1 MSYLVSQMWLCLLLA
16 GILGFLLGWLLK
28 QLGFGSKLE
37 ELENSWKS
45 RFSGVESERDKLRA
59 NIGDLT
65 SQAKKLETDWSA
77 KYATLTGDR
86 DKLQVSLADWDKKYG
101 ALDADWKAKW
111 AALEGDKKKLMAD
124 LDACGKKWS
133 ASEADL
139 GSWKL
144 KFAELEK
151 ASVAG
156 KADYTSLTAKLAAGA
171 TALAAAE
178 AARLALAADAKK
190 QMDAEHAKHAA
201 ALADWNGRWSHLE
214 KERDGLKSQLSASDH
229 QWQARWKEE
238 QDNHTAA
245 LGDWN
250 IRWIALGK
258 ERDGLKAQVDEEK
271 GKLTA
276 ADAQWKSRWIVI
288 EKERDTFKAN
298 LDAKGK
304 SDQEEHAKHAA
315 AEANWKSRWAA
326 LEKERDSLKA
336 QLDATGKHDAVLQG
350 QLKEANTRLATADAD
365 WKNRWMI
372 LEKERD
378 TLKGSLDSGAT
389 RISLLE
395 AEIDKLKKN
404 TPVVGDIEDIE
415 GIGPSYG
422 AKLRGVGLAWIK
434 TFLERCANKIGR
446 EEVAASSGINETL
459 ILTWANMADLL
470 RLWGVT
476 PDWAELLEAAGVD
489 TVKEIKHRVPANL
502 HAKLTEVNAGK
513 NLARTVPS
521 LEMVTSWVEQ
531 AKAIPHVI
539 TH

>member
-16 GILGFLLGWLLK
+16 GILGFVLGWLLK
-28 QLGFGSKLE
+28 QLGFGSKLV
-37 ELENSWKS
+37 ELENSWTS
-45 RFSGVESERDKLRA
+45 RFSGVESERDKLRV

-77 KYATLTGDR
+77 KYATLTSDR
-86 DKLQVSLADWDKKYG
+86 DKLQVTVADWDKKYG
-101 ALDADWKAKW
+101 ALDADWKAKLS
-111 AALEGDKKKLMAD
+111 ALEGDKKKLMAD

-133 ASEADL
+133 VAETDL
-139 GSWKL
+139 GAWKL
-144 KFAELEK
+144 KFADLEK
-151 ASVAG
+151 ASVAA
-156 KADYTSLTAKLAAGA
+156 KAEHTSLTAKLAAGA

-178 AARLALAADAKK
+178 AARLALAGDAKK
-190 QMDAEHAKHAA
+190 QLDAEHAKHAA

-214 KERDGLKSQLSASDH
+214 KEWDGLKSQLAASDS
-229 QWQARWKEE
+229 QWQSRWNDENAK
-238 QDNHTAA
+238 HTAA
-245 LGDWN
+245 LADWN
-250 IRWIALGK
+250 GRWIVLGK
-258 ERDGLKAQVDEEK
+258 ERDGFKTQIDEEK
-271 GKLTA
+271 AKLAA
-276 ADAQWKSRWIVI
+276 ADAQWQSRWIVI
-288 EKERDTFKAN
+288 EKERDTLKTNF
-298 LDAKGK
+298 DAKGK
-304 SDQEEHAKHAA
+304 TDQEEHAKHAA

-326 LEKERDSLKA
+326 LERERDGLKGSLDSLGKS
-336 QLDATGKHDAVLQG
+336 DAALQG
-350 QLKEANTRLATADAD
+350 QLKDAQAKLTATDAD
-365 WKNRWMI
+365 WKSRWLI
-372 LEKERD
+372 IEKERD
-378 TLKGSLDSGAT
+378 SLKGSLDSGVT

-395 AEIDKLKKN
+395 EEIEKLKKN

-434 TFLERCANKIGR
+434 TFLQRCATKVGR
-446 EEVAASSGINETL
+446 EEVALSSGINETL

-476 PDWAELLEAAGVD
+476 PDWAELFEAAGVD

-502 HAKLTEVNAGK
+502 HAKLTEVNAEK

-531 AKAIPHVI
+531 AKAIPPVI

>member
-16 GILGFLLGWLLK
+16 GILGFVLGWLLK
-28 QLGFGSKLE
+28 QLGFGSKLV
-37 ELENSWKS
+37 ELENSWTS
-45 RFSGVESERDKLRA
+45 RFSGVESERDKLRV

-77 KYATLTGDR
+77 KYATLTSDR
-86 DKLQVSLADWDKKYG
+86 DKLQVTVADWDKKYG
-101 ALDADWKAKW
+101 ALDADWKAKLSS
-111 AALEGDKKKLMAD
+111 LEGEKRKLMAD

-133 ASEADL
+133 VAETDL
-139 GSWKL
+139 GAWKL
-144 KFAELEK
+144 KFADLEK
-151 ASVAG
+151 ASVAA
-156 KADYTSLTAKLAAGA
+156 KADHTSLTAKLAAGA

-178 AARLALAADAKK
+178 AARLALAGDAKK
-190 QMDAEHAKHAA
+190 QLDAEHAKHAA
-201 ALADWNGRWSHLE
+201 ALADWNGRW
-214 KERDGLKSQLSASDH
+214 
-229 QWQARWKEE
+229 
-238 QDNHTAA
+238 
-245 LGDWN
+245 
-250 IRWIALGK
+250 IVLGK

-271 GKLTA
+271 AKLAA

-288 EKERDTFKAN
+288 EKERDTLKTNF
-298 LDAKGK
+298 DAKGK
-304 SDQEEHAKHAA
+304 TDQEEHAKHAA

-326 LEKERDSLKA
+326 LERERDGLKGSLDSLGKS
-336 QLDATGKHDAVLQG
+336 DAALQG
-350 QLKEANTRLATADAD
+350 QLKDAQAKLTATDAD
-365 WKNRWMI
+365 WKSRWLVI
-372 LEKERD
+372 EKERD
-378 TLKGSLDSGAT
+378 SLKGSLDSGVT

-395 AEIDKLKKN
+395 EEIEKLKKN

-434 TFLERCANKIGR
+434 TFLQRCATKVGR
-446 EEVAASSGINETL
+446 EEVALSSGINETL

-476 PDWAELLEAAGVD
+476 PDWAELFEAAGVD

-502 HAKLTEVNAGK
+502 HAKLTEVNAEK

-531 AKAIPHVI
+531 AKAIPPVI